1 MKNMKLS
8 KSWMFVTLGAGDNSN
23 TLFYGRAI
31 LLQRQ
36 PGNLKRI
43 VKTLLRQS
51 KPFGIVSHAR
61 GRHEAGGEVVVRLN
75 ILDYNF
81 LLIKN

>member
-1 MKNMKLS
+1 
-8 KSWMFVTLGAGDNSN
+8 MFVTLGAGDNNN
-23 TLFYGRAI
+23 TLSYGRAI
-31 LLQRQ
+31 PLQRQ
-36 PGNLKRI
+36 PGNLKRT
-43 VKTLLRQS
+43 VKMLLRQS
-51 KPFGIVSHAR
+51 EPFGIVSHAR